1 VSEVS
6 KKKKLSALDKSQ
18 AKGHMG
24 MPSPQI
30 YEVVRREGLEELA
43 RPMSSLFWSGIA
55 AGMVLSLSI
64 YCKAFLHGHLT
75 GNPLQTVLSNGGY
88 AVGFIIV
95 ILGRLQLFTENT
107 ISVVLPVL
115 GDRTAR
121 NLKCTA
127 RLWVVVFTANMLGAW
142 LSAYFAYH
150 GAILPES
157 QVAAALEISHHLL
170 EYSTTQTLLYGI
182 PAGFM
187 VASIVWV
194 LPSAKGNEFWVIFL
208 VTYMI
213 ALGGLTHVVAGATEW
228 CLLVLNGELDWL
240 DAVFKC
246 ILPALLGNIIGGTGL
261 FALIS
266 YAQVKDEI

>member
-1 VSEVS
+1 
-6 KKKKLSALDKSQ
+6 
-18 AKGHMG
+18 
-24 MPSPQI
+24 MPSTQI
-30 YEVVRREGLEELA
+30 YEVVRREGMEELA
-43 RPMSSLFWSGIA
+43 RPASSLFWSGIA
-55 AGMVLSLSI
+55 AGIVLSLSI
-64 YCKAFLHGHLT
+64 YCKAFIFGSLE
-75 GNPLQTVLSNGGY
+75 GNQLQTLLSNCGY
-88 AVGFIIV
+88 TVGFIIV

-115 GDRTAR
+115 GNRKLS
-121 NLKCTA
+121 NLKRTA
-127 RLWVVVFTANMLGAW
+127 RLWAIVFLANMFGAL
-142 LSAYFAYH
+142 LSAFFAYH
-150 GAILPES
+150 GSIIPQVHVES
-157 QVAAALEISHHLL
+157 ALEISHHLL
-170 EYSTTQTLLYGI
+170 DYSTGQTLLYGI

-213 ALGGLTHVVAGATEW
+213 ALGGMTHVIAGATEW
-228 CLLVLNGELDWL
+228 FLLALNNELSWF

-246 ILPALLGNIIGGTGL
+246 ILPALAGNVIGGTGL